1 VAFSLPPVEVGVS
14 HGLPLQGARTAQMKV
29 LTETRDS
36 HSLKLELEAAA
47 GSVVELE
54 VRRNE
59 PKLNL
64 RAEGGTLSVAGG
76 TGGQNDLDKVVV
88 TFPEGTGYQH
98 RALALSW

>member
-1 VAFSLPPVEVGVS
+1 
-14 HGLPLQGARTAQMKV
+14 MKV
-29 LTETRDS
+29 LTEMRDS

-47 GSVVELE
+47 GSVVELD

-64 RAEGGTLSVAGG
+64 RAEGGTLSAVGGAGK
-76 TGGQNDLDKVVV
+76 QSDLDKVVV

-98 RALALSW
+98 CTLVLNW